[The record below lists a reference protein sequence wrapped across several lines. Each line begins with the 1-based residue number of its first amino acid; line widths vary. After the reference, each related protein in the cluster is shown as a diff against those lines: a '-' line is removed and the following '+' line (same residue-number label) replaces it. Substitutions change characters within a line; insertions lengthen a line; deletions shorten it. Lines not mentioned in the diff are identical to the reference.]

1 MDVLEVRVPVAT
13 VWTAPD
19 APRDTDAAATTDLPD
34 LDAWTGSMDAGVRK
48 GLDGRTLTQ
57 LLIGEAVQVV
67 ETRGDWARVVGLAQP
82 SSRHPAGY
90 PGWVRRT
97 HLGEPVPGTVGA
109 HVVVTCPR
117 TACGLEDGPDLD
129 LSFGTMLRAVSEAE
143 EWVDV
148 LLPGNRKGRLRRSDV
163 RRASEQPTYSAG
175 DLLSSARQFLGLR
188 YLWGGTSGWGMD
200 CSGLTHLTFRAQGI
214 VLPRDA
220 FDQAAYVEPVDLDAV
235 QPGDL
240 YFFARPGQRVYH
252 VGLVS
257 RPLGED
263 GSRWMLHAPESGEL
277 IEDAP
282 LAAHREQTL
291 VSAGRIPGAP
301 AAG

>member
-19 APRDTDAAATTDLPD
+19 APRDADAPAIADLPD
-34 LDAWTGSMDAGVRK
+34 LDAWTGSMDARVRK
-48 GLDGRTLTQ
+48 ELDGRTLTQ

-67 ETRGDWARVVGLAQP
+67 ETRGDWARIVGLAQP
-82 SSRHPAGY
+82 SSRHPVGY
-90 PGWVRRT
+90 PGWVRQA
-97 HLGEPVPGTVGA
+97 HVGEPVPDTGGS

-117 TACGLEDGPDLD
+117 TTCRLEGGPDVD
-129 LSFGTMLRAVSEAE
+129 VSFGTRLRVVSEAE
-143 EWVDV
+143 DSVDV
-148 LLPGNRKGRLRRSDV
+148 LLPGDQKGRLSASDV
-163 RRASEQPTYSAG
+163 RRAAEQPTYSAD

-200 CSGLTHLTFRAQGI
+200 CSGLTHLTFRAQGTVI
-214 VLPRDA
+214 PRDA
-220 FDQAAYVEPVDLDAV
+220 FDQAAYVEPVALDEV

-257 RPLGED
+257 RPLAED

-282 LAAHREQTL
+282 LAPHREQTL
-291 VSAGRIPGAP
+291 VSAGRVPGAS
-301 AAG
+301 ARR